1 MTHPH
6 RMPMKNMTI
15 DLASH
20 LAPIISSRDLVADL
34 RKPIFRSSAKCVD
47 LDFQGVVFI
56 SRSAAHELLLLKD
69 RFDRAI
75 CRRKAISFINANNEV
90 AGMLRVVAASRAV
103 PRPKEAN
110 LHIEKMSIENLSGL
124 AI

>member
-1 MTHPH
+1 MA
-6 RMPMKNMTI
+6 KS
-15 DLASH
+15 LAR
-20 LAPIISSRDLVADL
+20 IISSRDAAASL
-34 RKPIFRSSAKCVD
+34 RSLISRSSSKAID
-47 LDFQGVVFI
+47 LDFQNVEFV

-90 AGMLRVVAASRAV
+90 AGMLRAVAASRAV

-110 LHIEKMSIENLSGL
+110 LHIEKMSIDNLSGL